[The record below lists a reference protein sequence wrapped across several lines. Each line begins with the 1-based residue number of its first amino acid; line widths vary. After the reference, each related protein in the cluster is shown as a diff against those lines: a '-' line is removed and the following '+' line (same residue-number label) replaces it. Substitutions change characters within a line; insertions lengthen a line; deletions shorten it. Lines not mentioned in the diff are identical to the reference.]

1 MRKIEKNFQKCPFCS
16 CINQFSF
23 HFFIERK
30 VRNGGE
36 IEGSGGVQP
45 EIGISERNSTEKYF
59 LSSQNS
65 KVCSEFNMLLKKTF
79 LLTTMN
85 AVSDY

>member
-1 MRKIEKNFQKCPFCS
+1 MRKIIKTSKNVHFFWYKSVFIS
-16 CINQFSF
+16 
-23 HFFIERK
+23 FFIERK
-30 VRNGGE
+30 VRNGDE
-36 IEGSGGVQP
+36 TEGSGGVQP

>member
-1 MRKIEKNFQKCPFCS
+1 MRKIKKLPKMSVLFLYKSVFIS
-16 CINQFSF
+16 
-23 HFFIERK
+23 FFIERK
-30 VRNGGE
+30 VRNGDE
-36 IEGSGGVQP
+36 TEGSGGVQP
-45 EIGISERNSTEKYF
+45 EIGISERNFTEKYF